1 MEIITKGNDITVI
14 FDDGAKWLIDKEKL
28 DKIGTEPKKDRI
40 LNPDFATITV
50 ADLPKLL
57 FRDRAKLAKMPNI
70 SDEMINALANDESFF
85 VRIVVANRAN
95 LTDELKEKFANDCDT
110 HVRFATASRS
120 DLPSDLIAKLITDK
134 KPQVRCRIISHQKLT
149 DEQIRYL
156 KENDTDP
163 QVQYL
168 LENI

>member
-1 MEIITKGNDITVI
+1 M
-14 FDDGAKWLIDKEKL
+14 
-28 DKIGTEPKKDRI
+28 
-40 LNPDFATITV
+40 
-50 ADLPKLL
+50 
-57 FRDRAKLAKMPNI
+57 RA
-70 SDEMINALANDESFF
+70 F

-149 DEQIRYL
+149 DEQICHL
-156 KENDTDP
+156 KANDTDP